1 MARPLHCFQV
11 ELESGMSV
19 FVDGEK
25 PEDSEKTLGARI
37 GMEHRPL
44 WWEAS
49 ALTSALFPLS
59 LSLP

>member
-25 PEDSEKTLGARI
+25 PEDSEKTLGARTGI
-37 GMEHRPL
+37 EHGPL

-49 ALTSALFPLS
+49 ALTSAVFPLS

>member
-1 MARPLHCFQV
+1 
-11 ELESGMSV
+11 MSV

-25 PEDSEKTLGARI
+25 PEDSEKTLGARTGI
-37 GMEHRPL
+37 EDGPL

>member
-25 PEDSEKTLGARI
+25 PEDSEKTLGARTGI
-37 GMEHRPL
+37 EHGPL

>member
-1 MARPLHCFQV
+1 MARPLHCLQV

-25 PEDSEKTLGARI
+25 PEDSEKTLGARTGI
-37 GMEHRPL
+37 EHGPL

>member
-11 ELESGMSV
+11 ELESRMSV

>member
-11 ELESGMSV
+11 ELESRMSV

-25 PEDSEKTLGARI
+25 PEDSEKTLGARTGI
-37 GMEHRPL
+37 EHGPL

>member
-25 PEDSEKTLGARI
+25 PEDSEKTLGARTGI
-37 GMEHRPL
+37 EHGPL

-49 ALTSALFPLS
+49 ALTSALFPL
-59 LSLP
+59 

>member
-25 PEDSEKTLGARI
+25 PEDSEKTLGARTGI
-37 GMEHRPL
+37 EHRPL

-59 LSLP
+59 NSLP

>member
-25 PEDSEKTLGARI
+25 PEDSEKTLGARTGI
-37 GMEHRPL
+37 EHGPL

-59 LSLP
+59 LSFP

>member
-25 PEDSEKTLGARI
+25 PEDSEKTLGARTGI
-37 GMEHRPL
+37 EDRPL

>member
-1 MARPLHCFQV
+1 MARPFHCFQV

-25 PEDSEKTLGARI
+25 PEDSEKTLGARTGI
-37 GMEHRPL
+37 EHGPL

>member
-25 PEDSEKTLGARI
+25 PEDSEKTLGARTGI
-37 GMEHRPL
+37 EHGPL
-44 WWEAS
+44 
-49 ALTSALFPLS
+49 
-59 LSLP
+59 